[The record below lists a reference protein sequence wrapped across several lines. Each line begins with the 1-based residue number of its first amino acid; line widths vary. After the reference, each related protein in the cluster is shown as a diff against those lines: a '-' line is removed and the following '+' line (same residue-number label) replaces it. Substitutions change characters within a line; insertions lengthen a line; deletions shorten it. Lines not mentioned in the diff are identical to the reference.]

1 MRATI
6 EREAPGSHGFPV
18 MAPRVRCKIE
28 QIFVIDPAI
37 IINGIINGEGS
48 LAAKIYAEFMVEV
61 PRSEIA
67 SDQSV
72 FRSGILMNGVI
83 CSAPRPNSAAPH

>member
-1 MRATI
+1 
-6 EREAPGSHGFPV
+6 

-37 IINGIINGEGS
+37 IINGEGS

-72 FRSGILMNGVI
+72 FRS
-83 CSAPRPNSAAPH
+83 AF